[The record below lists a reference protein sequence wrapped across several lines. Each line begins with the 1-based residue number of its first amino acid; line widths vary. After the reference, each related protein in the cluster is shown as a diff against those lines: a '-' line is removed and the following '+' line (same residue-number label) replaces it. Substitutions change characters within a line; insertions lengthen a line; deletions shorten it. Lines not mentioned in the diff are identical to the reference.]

1 MPTHKET
8 KTVNF
13 TSKQMF
19 DLVADIDK
27 YYEFLP
33 WCNSSKVIKRELV
46 SDNLVRL
53 IADLEIG
60 YKNLVYVYRSD
71 VLLNSNTMEIQVNF
85 IEGPFKYLVNN
96 WLFTSLNN
104 DNSKIDFYIDFE
116 LNVKF
121 FNFLISQFFDKAFNK
136 MVGAFESRANQIYTH

>member
-1 MPTHKET
+1 MSSSVK
-8 KTVNF
+8 
-13 TSKQMF
+13 
-19 DLVADIDK
+19 D
-27 YYEFLP
+27 
-33 WCNSSKVIKRELV
+33 SKVIKRELV